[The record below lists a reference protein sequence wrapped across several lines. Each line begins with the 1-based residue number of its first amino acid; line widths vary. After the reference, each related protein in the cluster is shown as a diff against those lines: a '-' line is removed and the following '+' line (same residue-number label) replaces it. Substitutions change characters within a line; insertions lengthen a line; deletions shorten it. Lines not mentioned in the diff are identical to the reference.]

1 MAHSGQ
7 HIINTVLKKHPKP
20 EPIIILNQ
28 SDENLEASIQFTKQY
43 IIGVTQRDHSGGI
56 DNYRSWFQKAMSNYI
71 NPNFI
76 DCLPFP
82 FEPHDLEEMQHVLE
96 EVAVYYN
103 VHCDAVEMLK
113 KAGINRRT
121 ENICFIVVTVITYPV
136 VNAGASL
143 PGQFP

>member
-56 DNYRSWFQKAMSNYI
+56 DNYRSRFQKALSNNI
-71 NPNFI
+71 NPQFYRLFT
-76 DCLPFP
+76 LPF
-82 FEPHDLEEMQHVLE
+82 
-96 EVAVYYN
+96 
-103 VHCDAVEMLK
+103 
-113 KAGINRRT
+113 
-121 ENICFIVVTVITYPV
+121 
-136 VNAGASL
+136 
-143 PGQFP
+143 